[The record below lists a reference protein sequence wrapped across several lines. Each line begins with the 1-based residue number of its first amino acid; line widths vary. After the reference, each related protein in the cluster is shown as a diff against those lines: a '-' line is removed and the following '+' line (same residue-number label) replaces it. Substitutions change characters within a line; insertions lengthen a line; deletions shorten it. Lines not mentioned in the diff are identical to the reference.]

1 MSGQP
6 VNLDVEGPQLAISS
20 SPGYEPAA
28 PFNAV
33 DVIGAHPNIS
43 YCTGPTPL
51 DFFWNGDVQGP
62 ARPCTSLFWMY
73 SCTRFDDSVTKRGRD
88 CLSMHETKC
97 QNQFLLDEAEKIDV
111 DLLENLK

>member
-1 MSGQP
+1 MGGQP

-20 SPGYEPAA
+20 SPKYEPAA

-33 DVIGAHPNIS
+33 DMIGAHPNIS

-51 DFFWNGDVQGP
+51 DFWNGDVQYI
-62 ARPCTSLFWMY
+62 TH
-73 SCTRFDDSVTKRGRD
+73 SCARFDDSVTKRGRD
-88 CLSMHETKC
+88 CLPVHETKC